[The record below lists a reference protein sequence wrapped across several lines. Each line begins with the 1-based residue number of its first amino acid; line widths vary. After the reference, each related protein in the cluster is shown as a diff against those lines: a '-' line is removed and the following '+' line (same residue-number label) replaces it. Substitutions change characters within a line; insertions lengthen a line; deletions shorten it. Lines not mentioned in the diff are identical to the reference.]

1 MLKSLPSA
9 IAVLSDSSDGAGDTV
24 RGLTGDGGTLGEAGE
39 GVAGPLVAP
48 PDKLGWM
55 IMASCRRLRTSSAV
69 ARCRGVWFSYKI

>member
-48 PDKLGWM
+48 PDKLG
-55 IMASCRRLRTSSAV
+55 
-69 ARCRGVWFSYKI
+69 